1 MATTRLHRTPS
12 SSSTGE
18 KWTVS
23 MWVKMGVTGTN
34 EILFSA
40 DTGGSFE
47 FRTYVELQSSG
58 LIKFA
63 GVDNG
68 NDNGYVTTHGM
79 FRDPNA
85 WYHLVFVW
93 DNLNSTSADK
103 MKMYINGER
112 MQGTGGI
119 AYLAPTT
126 NSRWNMNNNTEI
138 GARHSGAD
146 RFFTGTMAHFS

>member
-34 EILFSA
+34 EILFSG

-63 GVDNG
+63 GV
-68 NDNGYVTTHGM
+68 Y
-79 FRDPNA
+79 
-85 WYHLVFVW
+85 
-93 DNLNSTSADK
+93 TS
-103 MKMYINGER
+103 
-112 MQGTGGI
+112 
-119 AYLAPTT
+119 
-126 NSRWNMNNNTEI
+126 NNK
-138 GARHSGAD
+138 
-146 RFFTGTMAHFS
+146 